1 MSEKDVGLDY
11 DEDDSIEFIQSY
23 MPDSFK
29 GLLSNDDIVYL
40 VDLIYEYYEEKG
52 YLNDD
57 AEEEIEIEVDEED
70 LINYVYKHA
79 KSANIKGLTVK
90 VVEAVMEGELS
101 YCESL
106 EDEDDEDE

>member
-1 MSEKDVGLDY
+1 MNEKNVGLDY
-11 DEDDSIEFIQSY
+11 DEEDSIEFIQSY

-40 VDLIYEYYEEKG
+40 VDLIYEYYESKG

-57 AEEEIEIEVDEED
+57 ADDEIEVDEDE
-70 LINYVYKHA
+70 LIDYVLKNA
-79 KSANIKGLTVK
+79 KSAKIKGLSSDVI
-90 VVEAVMEGELS
+90 EAVMEGELS

-106 EDEDDEDE
+106 EDEDDED